1 MMTWR
6 CCVDG
11 EKALL
16 VRHTHTTQL
25 CFGNGPL
32 AMAEPGFFVGP
43 VLRRC
48 GQGTALKERDQ
59 ITLDTL
65 GPILKRKAPDKRVT
79 GLRLRPV
86 LTTARST
93 GSDPGDLVD
102 QMDRA
107 R

>member
-32 AMAEPGFFVGP
+32 AMAEPEFFVGP

-48 GQGTALKERDQ
+48 RQGTALKERDQ

-65 GPILKRKAPDKRVT
+65 GPILKRKAPDKRVP
-79 GLRLRPV
+79 GLRNLSPRI
-86 LTTARST
+86 
-93 GSDPGDLVD
+93 
-102 QMDRA
+102 
-107 R
+107 